1 MNKSELIEKMAE
13 EAGITKTQA
22 QAALNAFITSSAQAL
37 KQGDKISLIGLGT
50 FSVSERSARKGRN
63 PKTGKEINIAAK
75 KVVRFRAGKALKGDV
90 R

>member
-13 EAGITKTQA
+13 EAGITKAQA

-75 KVVRFRAGKALKGDV
+75 KLVRFKAGKALKGL
-90 R
+90 

>member
-75 KVVRFRAGKALKGDV
+75 KLVRFKAGKALKGL
-90 R
+90 

>member
-75 KVVRFRAGKALKGDV
+75 KLVRFRAGKALKGF
-90 R
+90 